1 MIIWVHTYILQR
13 FVKAATV
20 APVNNTYK
28 KVIFKNCVTF
38 INCIIEINNTQVD
51 NAQDIDIVNREYS
64 LREYSD
70 VCSKPSGSSWQYY
83 RDIPAVD
90 SNNNI
95 IDFPAN
101 KNKGVSFK
109 FKQQITVQTGNGRRK
124 NIELMVPLKYL
135 NNF

>member
-1 MIIWVHTYILQR
+1 MLQR

-28 KVIFKNCVTF
+28 KVIFKNCVPF
-38 INCIIEINNTQVD
+38 INCIIEMNNTQVD
-51 NAQDIDIVNREYS
+51 NAQDIDIVIREYS

-70 VCSKPSGSSWQYY
+70 VYSKSSGSSWQYY
-83 RDIPAVD
+83 SDIPALD

-95 IDFPAN
+95 VDFPAN
-101 KNKGVSFK
+101 KNKGISFK
-109 FKQQITVQTGNGRRK
+109 FKQQITVQAGNGRRK
-124 NIELMVPLKYL
+124 NLELMVPLKYL